1 MSNINF
7 EYNGVKLHKLLPE
20 GFSKH
25 IIDDDEAEI
34 AKYFLHHMSISN
46 EAVDEEW
53 NEYRKCMR
61 CGAWKPKEEFSS
73 FVYLS
78 YPGQYECLDCC
89 SCKTKPTIK
98 TIIPKD
104 AKIVSVTKDPDDKKS
119 VIIGYRRETK
129 NNSGVIFCPF
139 PDAQK
144 EKND

>member
-20 GFSKH
+20 GFSKY
-25 IIDDDEAEI
+25 IIHDDEAQI
-34 AKYFLHHMSISN
+34 AKYFLHHMSISH
-46 EAVDEEW
+46 EAVDDEW
-53 NEYRKCMR
+53 NEYRECMR

-73 FVYLS
+73 GVYLS

-89 SCKTKPTIK
+89 HGKTKPTIE

-104 AKIVSVTKDPDDKKS
+104 AKIVSVTKDPDDDNS
-119 VIIGYRRETK
+119 VIVGYRSETK
-129 NNSGVIFCPF
+129 NSGIIFCPF
-139 PDAQK
+139 PNAQE